1 MGTTIHFENLIQKDA
16 VLEVMLGQSKKWIT
30 VLIDDV
36 EKNHVT
42 LRQHM
47 YHSAFS
53 KHRFHKRHLKDY
65 RTPVL
70 H

>member
-1 MGTTIHFENLIQKDA
+1 MGATMHFENLIQKDA
-16 VLEVMLGQSKKWIT
+16 VLEVMLGQSEKWIT

-42 LRQHM
+42 LRRHM
-47 YHSAFS
+47 SHSAFS
-53 KHRFHKRHLKDY
+53 KHRFHKRHIKDH